1 VKFLRTVIIIGIVLA
16 GSIGAYLGG
25 EMLGRMA
32 YADGIASV
40 DAGPAPPNA
49 SARPDSAAP
58 NAAGS
63 LASDTPTPVPDPVA
77 APVETAG
84 EVHRLW
90 KSGAILPAI
99 IVALWALLLLARKW
113 VPWLSAGKRAV
124 YLGIAV
130 TFVGAFVE
138 RAAAGSTPTLGMLL
152 AAAATAVGA
161 VMSPTGAAAK

>member
-1 VKFLRTVIIIGIVLA
+1 VFISRIAVDA
-16 GSIGAYLGG
+16 
-25 EMLGRMA
+25 A

-40 DAGPAPPNA
+40 DAGPAPPV
-49 SARPDSAAP
+49 STVTVLAAE
-58 NAAGS
+58 S
-63 LASDTPTPVPDPVA
+63 VPDPVA

-113 VPWLSAGKRAV
+113 VPWLSEGKRAV

-161 VMSPTGAAAK
+161 VMSPTGKGAA